1 MSSSSVID
9 QSILKPASYRE
20 QQTEVLL
27 TSGLGTD
34 YGLGV
39 DVDVRKGHR
48 RISHGGEA
56 VGYLSQNRIYPDD
69 RAAIVVLD
77 NADFGNAQ
85 TSIADA
91 IEDIIFADNGDVG
104 RAKAVFEGLCAGKID
119 RAQFTA
125 NGNYYFT
132 AQALADYR
140 ASLAPLGEPKSFTR
154 DRSSLRGGFTAEVY
168 TLDYGTK
175 KLTIVLRAEPGA
187 NGRIE
192 QFTVYPAD

>member
-1 MSSSSVID
+1 
-9 QSILKPASYRE
+9 
-20 QQTEVLL
+20 
-27 TSGLGTD
+27 
-34 YGLGV
+34 
-39 DVDVRKGHR
+39 
-48 RISHGGEA
+48 
-56 VGYLSQNRIYPDD
+56 
-69 RAAIVVLD
+69 VLD

-91 IEDIIFADNGDVG
+91 IEDIIFADNGDVS
-104 RAKAVFEGLCAGKID
+104 RAKAVFEGLRAGKID

-132 AQALADYR
+132 PQALADYR
-140 ASLAPLGEPKSFTR
+140 TSLAPLGEPKSFLR
-154 DRSSLRGGFTAEVY
+154 KSSSLRGGFTAEVY
-168 TLDYGTK
+168 ALDYGTK